1 MSDEQRPI
9 PLSPEGSDVV
19 IIGNDDIS
27 NYNPECILPE
37 PEDTIASIREWL
49 RPTEYS
55 QESGEYHKHLTF
67 HLEGTGE
74 WLHHSENYRRWH
86 ESSKDGLLWI
96 KGVPGSGKSVAAA
109 NIIHRLSKEQVP
121 VLYFFFRQIIDANH
135 RPVNLLRDWLDQI
148 LLFCPELQSVL
159 KTYVDTSRS
168 LDSVSI
174 DELWRHLK
182 VALSSITR
190 VYCVADAL
198 DEMDE
203 GNSEFITQLA
213 ELGHLRPSSV
223 KVLLTSRPTANV
235 EAAMRGVDFL
245 NIRMEEA
252 LVDIDIATYVR
263 HCLAITSIS
272 EGDQQIIKET
282 VPGRANGLFLYAKL
296 AMKAFLEPGASIQ
309 DTIRTLPLDLDAMY
323 IDILREHA
331 RRSGISDKTQ
341 VMILQWVTHATRPLR
356 LLELADMLGTAVA
369 GRVSRTLKEDK
380 DLVRAACG
388 PLLEILP
395 DETVS
400 VVHHSLTE
408 FLVGAARTGR
418 PDGYPVLD
426 PSGTH
431 YDLAIVCLN
440 YICSGWLRNQQPSL
454 YSVEADRSRICL
466 SFPFAAYAI
475 SNWNIHARKSEWK
488 VLPEDKLSQQ
498 IDLFMRDSNTRNNWV
513 KLFLDYA
520 WDRWGED
527 SHVVSLSDLH
537 LTALC
542 GLGPTI
548 DALVHRLGLKGQ
560 MLDVKDA
567 RGRTPLWWAASS
579 GHADVVQL
587 LLQHGA
593 SHKIADNSCLLPVH
607 VAMLKDKF
615 EVVRLFMENGTAP
628 TLACPIGGG
637 FSHPVDRSSLQKPT
651 LLGTASK
658 RGYLKTLEVMLPFCE
673 PTDKRHALLIAIDAN
688 QPHIVKALTRELDYD
703 VNEMLEEQTALF
715 FAASRCRVEEME
727 ILINS
732 GADASIKCKPKT
744 GAESKENVWSTA
756 LVEFCGI
763 RRHYLTSPYDSRPFV
778 TKSYPPNFKRIL
790 KLLIRAGADV
800 NEKDSVGRSAIHS
813 TECSDTFKYLL
824 EAGADPAA
832 QLKDGRT
839 VLHCLP
845 QDADEGYLKL
855 LVESRNNGIDEREYR
870 KGRTPLLSAIRSH
883 SALAIPLLQCGS
895 DCTIADFKGNGP
907 LHYVFSY
914 HNSQISP
921 VPSRSICIDN
931 TRDGSKIP
939 KLVKALLEAGADP
952 KLANCD
958 GETPLHVLVA
968 ACYVD
973 DRDLGYL
980 QEAIELLLHHGAD
993 INAKDANGRTPFFRL
1008 AGRRFKSGQETTDFF
1023 KLFIEQS
1030 ASLNTR
1036 DYEGR
1041 TLLHEAIYRISW
1053 EAKTRGMSTLSYEY
1067 LVDAGVSPSIPDF
1080 KGNTICH
1087 ELILAPD
1094 CSRLKGMAKTFF
1106 PLFRNGGVETDKPN
1120 FSGTTPLQVACQMRV
1135 DDEHDGNRKAQDC
1148 LVWLLENSS
1157 DPDASD
1163 TRGLRAIH
1171 FAASTDTY
1179 TVDRLLRA
1187 GADPF
1192 ATTHQ
1197 GMNVL
1202 HIAARC
1208 KRSNSIGLLLE
1219 RMNELSP
1226 EAKKTALNQKD
1237 VCQYTP
1243 LHYACRSGIIE
1254 SVWLLIEAGADVN
1267 PTFDNS
1273 QETYL
1278 DEPWFPPI
1286 LQCAFFRLEN
1296 SLWRRKP
1303 TVPYPSSVG
1312 PGWRNAADHPDVPR
1326 GYNLI
1331 AGGYTVEDTSR
1342 HFDKTIPERQLS
1354 QLKIFDHAIDVSRYE
1369 GIVNALIAAGAD
1381 VSQYGHGSTSYLY
1394 HAILFAADRLDDY
1407 ATNLLGEMSKKI
1419 DHHAFPTPTHVS
1431 ITLMKAHRQAEIAVL
1446 RDFFLPRAKETTWET
1461 VGRLLSE
1468 RQFSLI
1474 KELNRAGADFTTRS
1488 ARGVSIMHRLVE
1500 YGFYELVDDCYRP
1513 QEVSPPNNGEQIS
1526 GNTTTDTKPLL
1537 MVACKRST
1545 PNMEVIRVLV
1555 EKKGVDIN
1563 AKDRSGLTALHYL
1576 ATGRY
1581 WWQYSQAIPY
1591 LVSAGADLEAQN
1603 MDRQTPLLYSCVR
1616 KGTSWTAAVK
1626 TLIDLGADVKVVS
1639 RKGFSCLR
1647 YAAKDEALVRLLVSH
1662 GADVLPMDIIQA
1674 IKEHQAEVLRIL
1686 LSVNEPLSLATS
1698 WKLKLEDAKEMDLDA
1713 NPVQTDLIRE
1723 GHPLFVASTT
1733 FMPVSDISTND
1744 KRSVLGKMMKNL
1756 IATGFSPY
1764 DTCLSRIE
1772 KFRAPHRSSL
1782 PTGVA
1787 IQSWYKKESDSEMMF
1802 HSLNVFYSKPE
1813 GLADRVVMHQILS
1826 SGQGYYQP
1834 ILELPDLD
1842 LEFRDGSGETLLLAA
1857 CRRGPPRKAKEDRLP
1872 LRLLLERGAD
1882 SFAVDYHGRNAMH
1895 HKLGSRALNDEKL
1908 EAIKDL
1914 GDAVPHLINQTDAYG
1929 FRPLHYGLAAVVHG
1943 ETNQT
1948 EPDWVD
1954 YIISQGADMLIA
1966 DALGNNALHYLAS
1979 GVLGCLCYT
1988 GSNTKDLFE
1997 KFLALGLEINSRNN
2011 AGQTPAFF
2019 LATNVARKKATN
2031 AIEDHLDEVMSWLDS
2046 LGVDW
2051 HVKDELNRNILHE
2064 IAGESVKLFKA
2075 VMDQGVDPLAEDIDG
2090 RTSLDLAAAHG
2101 NGDVLKLFDREAKM

>member
-74 WLHHSENYRRWH
+74 WLNHSENYRRWH

-135 RPVNLLRDWLDQI
+135 RPINLLRDWLDQI

-203 GNSEFITQLA
+203 GNSEFVTQLA

-331 RRSGISDKTQ
+331 RRTGISDKTQ

-426 PSGTH
+426 PS
-431 YDLAIVCLN
+431 
-440 YICSGWLRNQQPSL
+440 
-454 YSVEADRSRICL
+454 
-466 SFPFAAYAI
+466 
-475 SNWNIHARKSEWK
+475 
-488 VLPEDKLSQQ
+488 
-498 IDLFMRDSNTRNNWV
+498 
-513 KLFLDYA
+513 
-520 WDRWGED
+520 
-527 SHVVSLSDLH
+527 
-537 LTALC
+537 
-542 GLGPTI
+542 
-548 DALVHRLGLKGQ
+548 
-560 MLDVKDA
+560 
-567 RGRTPLWWAASS
+567 
-579 GHADVVQL
+579 
-587 LLQHGA
+587 
-593 SHKIADNSCLLPVH
+593 
-607 VAMLKDKF
+607 
-615 EVVRLFMENGTAP
+615 
-628 TLACPIGGG
+628 
-637 FSHPVDRSSLQKPT
+637 
-651 LLGTASK
+651 
-658 RGYLKTLEVMLPFCE
+658 
-673 PTDKRHALLIAIDAN
+673 
-688 QPHIVKALTRELDYD
+688 
-703 VNEMLEEQTALF
+703 
-715 FAASRCRVEEME
+715 
-727 ILINS
+727 
-732 GADASIKCKPKT
+732 
-744 GAESKENVWSTA
+744 
-756 LVEFCGI
+756 
-763 RRHYLTSPYDSRPFV
+763 
-778 TKSYPPNFKRIL
+778 
-790 KLLIRAGADV
+790 GADV

-883 SALAIPLLQCGS
+883 SALAIPLLQYGS

-958 GETPLHVLVA
+958 GETPLHFLVA

-993 INAKDANGRTPFFRL
+993 INAKDAKGRTPFFRL

-1120 FSGTTPLQVACQMRV
+1120 FSGTTPLQVACQMRI
-1135 DDEHDGNRKAQDC
+1135 DDEHDGNKKAQDC

-1226 EAKKTALNQKD
+1226 EAKKMALNQKD

-1419 DHHAFPTPTHVS
+1419 DHHAFLTPTHVS

-1513 QEVSPPNNGEQIS
+1513 QEVSPPNDGEQIS

-1686 LSVNEPLSLATS
+1686 LLVNEPLSLATS

-1857 CRRGPPRKAKEDRLP
+1857 CQRGPPRKAKEDRLP
-1872 LRLLLERGAD
+1872 LRLLLERGVD

-2011 AGQTPAFF
+2011 AGQTLAFF